1 MTDPATSRTATRP
14 TSEAADTLER
24 LLRGRY
30 SCRGFRPDPV
40 PRETVVRILEI
51 AGRTP
56 SWCNVQPW
64 HLTIVE
70 GARLKALSERLYDHV
85 QSHSDTPDFAF
96 PTGYSEERHAR
107 RRECGFQL
115 YECVG
120 VARGDREAARRQ
132 ALENFRFF
140 GAPHVAFVT
149 SHKELGPYGAIDCGG
164 FVTAFLLAA
173 RSLDVDT
180 IPQAAVAGFPDF
192 LRQEL
197 GIQDDRALIC
207 AISFGYGDETHPANA
222 FRTRRAS
229 VDEIA
234 TWLD

>member
-1 MTDPATSRTATRP
+1 MTHPASSDSPALPTTSP
-14 TSEAADTLER
+14 ADTLDD
-24 LLRGRY
+24 LLRGRF
-30 SCRGFRPDPV
+30 SCRGFLSDPV
-40 PRETVVRILEI
+40 SRETVVRILEI
-51 AGRTP
+51 AGRAP

-70 GARLKALSERLYDHV
+70 GTRLKALAERLYDHAR
-85 QSHSDTPDFAF
+85 SHPESPDFAF
-96 PTGYSEERHAR
+96 PTGYSEARQAR
-107 RRECGFQL
+107 RRECGYQL
-115 YECVG
+115 YESVG

-149 SHKELGPYGAIDCGG
+149 SHTELGAYGAVDCGG
-164 FVTAFLLAA
+164 FITAFLVAA
-173 RSLDVDT
+173 RSLGVDT

-192 LRQEL
+192 LRDAL
-197 GIQDDRALIC
+197 GLQDDRALIC
-207 AISFGYGDETHPANA
+207 AISFGYADDSHPANG

-229 VDEIA
+229 VGEIA